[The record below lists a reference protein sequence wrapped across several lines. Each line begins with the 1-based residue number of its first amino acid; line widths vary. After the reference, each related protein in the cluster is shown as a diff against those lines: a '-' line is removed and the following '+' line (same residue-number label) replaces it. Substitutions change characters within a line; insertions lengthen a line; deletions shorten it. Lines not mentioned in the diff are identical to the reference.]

1 MLYAGLD
8 LAKRFDFQPPTVG
21 RLTLPVSRPP
31 PRRSSAVALETQ
43 SRARNRQR
51 LRLQV
56 NREVAQRNPPRLVN
70 ECSHSAAIVSQ
81 PGDGT
86 CSFRADDGT
95 RTHDLLHGKEARAKN
110 AARSRRRR
118 LVLR

>member
-21 RLTLPVSRPP
+21 RSTLPVSRPP

-86 CSFRADDGT
+86 CSFAGLSERMMGLEPTTFCMA
-95 RTHDLLHGKEARAKN
+95 
-110 AARSRRRR
+110 SRRSSQ
-118 LVLR
+118 LS